1 MKIARGGGGG
11 GRGVKIS
18 KQAIIIGMVVY
29 IKIATD
35 VINIQCSVLFY
46 ELCRIEGLH

>member
-1 MKIARGGGGG
+1 MN
-11 GRGVKIS
+11 IS
-18 KQAIIIGMVVY
+18 KQAIIIGMVMY

-35 VINIQCSVLFY
+35 LYQCIITNVINIQCSVLFY